1 MSITY
6 FKKIYRKLKMNSKK
20 FGIIVADPPWSFNDK
35 LKYPKDSVKRG
46 ADAIYPTLNMPAI
59 KALPVNELVQEN
71 AILALWV
78 PSAMLQFGME
88 VVESWGFTYK
98 QLWVWGKT
106 SKKDP
111 TRLAFGM
118 GRLARNC
125 HEPCIV
131 GVKGKY
137 TKFLKNHSQRNL
149 FMHPSLPHSQKPD
162 DIQES
167 LELMFPQWRKVEL
180 FARRDRPGWECIGN
194 EAPKTAGQDIRTS
207 LDDLIRSFG
216 GAPQNQKAV

>member
-1 MSITY
+1 
-6 FKKIYRKLKMNSKK
+6 MNSDQK
-20 FGIIVADPPWSFNDK
+20 FGIVVADPPWAFNDK

-46 ADAIYPTLNMPAI
+46 AGDIYPTLNINAI
-59 KALPVNELVQEN
+59 KALPVGEIVQEN

-88 VVESWGFTYK
+88 VMESWGFTYK

-125 HEPCIV
+125 HEPCLV

-137 TKFLKNHSQRNL
+137 TRFLKNHSQRNL
-149 FMHPSLPHSQKPD
+149 FMHHSLPHSQKPEG
-162 DIQES
+162 IQES
-167 LELMFPQWRKVEL
+167 LELMFPQWRKIEL
-180 FARRDRPGWECIGN
+180 FARRQRPGWSCIGN
-194 EAPKTAGQDIRTS
+194 EAPATMGKDIRLS
-207 LDDLIRSFG
+207 FDEMIRGFDGSTEKEK
-216 GAPQNQKAV
+216 KAI